1 MTKDVSMQFWQGQP
15 RQGIFFRKRFYWK
28 QHRNGSSNV
37 QDTVNI
43 QCDFKLPFNMLC
55 FHHQTHPNWV
65 SFPLWLSLF
74 ILSGAISS
82 LFPSSVLA
90 IFWPGGLNLWCHILF
105 AFSYCV
111 WGSCGKN
118 CGAACH
124 SLFQWTTFCQKC
136 PLWPVHFRW
145 SCTAWLIVSLS
156 YASPFTKT
164 RLWSTK
170 GVYIIPERYRY
181 RPKYD
186 QKNAY
191 MVIQRER
198 VNPVSKRFWKC
209 QSCVVVNHA
218 GQGMWDMGLL

>member
-1 MTKDVSMQFWQGQP
+1 MLLLTFGISLHLLTTYYLPWFMDLTFQVPMQYCTLQ
-15 RQGIFFRKRFYWK
+15 
-28 QHRNGSSNV
+28 
-37 QDTVNI
+37 
-43 QCDFKLPFNMLC
+43 
-55 FHHQTHPNWV
+55 HQTLLLPV
-65 SFPLWLSLF
+65 FSPWLSVF

-82 LFPSSVLA
+82 LFPISVLD
-90 IFWPGGLNLWCHILF
+90 IFWPGGLNLWCHIFF
-105 AFSYCV
+105 AFSYCL

-124 SLFQWTTFCQKC
+124 SLFRWTTFCQNY

-164 RLWSTK
+164 RLWSMK

-181 RPKYD
+181 HPKYD

-198 VNPVSKRFWKC
+198 VNPVSKR
-209 QSCVVVNHA
+209 V
-218 GQGMWDMGLL
+218 